1 MKLEEIKELAK
12 QHNIKTGKLKKAELV
27 RAIQEAEKNDICFD
41 TGTAARCGQETCA
54 WRDDCQ

>member
-12 QHNIKTGKLKKAELV
+12 QHTIKTGKLKKAELV

-41 TGTAARCGQETCA
+41 TGTAGVCGQETCA
-54 WRDDCQ
+54 WRDDCR